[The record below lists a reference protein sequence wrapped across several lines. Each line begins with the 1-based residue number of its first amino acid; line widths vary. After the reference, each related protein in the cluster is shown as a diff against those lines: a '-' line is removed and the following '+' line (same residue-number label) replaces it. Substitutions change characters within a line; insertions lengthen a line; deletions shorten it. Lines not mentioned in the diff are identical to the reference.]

1 MLPLREMEGQ
11 AKHVKVIQG
20 QTTCVGC
27 CKAADPNQ
35 ESLQKEG
42 EHNGLPIMCRV
53 GIQTSQIYFLLNMA
67 QKRAHYAGGITGFK
81 NTRGLLKPYSP
92 VILQEREM
100 GRREEELR

>member
-1 MLPLREMEGQ
+1 MSRSSKDKPHVWAA
-11 AKHVKVIQG
+11 AKQQIPIRKVFRRKVN
-20 QTTCVGC
+20 TMDFRLCAEWVS
-27 CKAADPNQ
+27 KHP
-35 ESLQKEG
+35 K
-42 EHNGLPIMCRV
+42 
-53 GIQTSQIYFLLNMA
+53 YLNMA

>member
-27 CKAADPNQ
+27 CKAADPSQ

-92 VILQEREM
+92 VILHEREM